1 MHSNFVNF
9 GHKMIKLKST
19 YGHNYNYSP
28 LSNSMRELTQATK
41 LESSIRLYESLNLS
55 KKLPYKTFSGSTTCQ
70 VNLKPLELQ
79 YELKIDPAKSYF
91 LNWVEVG
98 YLINFF
104 EWRDYPRN
112 QPFIGPDK
120 RLYKIEPNPLG
131 NKEGNQEDLS
141 KLLREADDLLFS
153 IDTL

>member
-1 MHSNFVNF
+1 MPKYNKKFS
-9 GHKMIKLKST
+9 
-19 YGHNYNYSP
+19 HNYST

-41 LESSIRLYESLNLS
+41 LESSIKLYESLSLS
-55 KKLPYKTFSGSTTCQ
+55 QKLPYKTFTSSTTCK
-70 VNLKPLELQ
+70 VILKPLELQ
-79 YELKIDPAKSYF
+79 YELKINPAKSYS
-91 LNWVEVG
+91 LKWVEVG
-98 YLINFF
+98 CLINFY

-153 IDTL
+153 NDTL

>member
-1 MHSNFVNF
+1 MPKYSKRFN
-9 GHKMIKLKST
+9 
-19 YGHNYNYSP
+19 HNYSI

-41 LESSIRLYESLNLS
+41 LESSIKLYESLNLS
-55 KKLPYKTFSGSTTCQ
+55 QKLPYKTFSSSTTCK

-112 QPFIGPDK
+112 QPFVGPDK
-120 RLYKIEPNPLG
+120 CLYKIESKPLG
-131 NKEGNQEDLS
+131 NKEENLEDLS
-141 KLLREADDLLFS
+141 KLLHEADDLLFS
-153 IDTL
+153 TDTL

>member
-1 MHSNFVNF
+1 
-9 GHKMIKLKST
+9 
-19 YGHNYNYSP
+19 
-28 LSNSMRELTQATK
+28 MRELTQATK

-55 KKLPYKTFSGSTTCQ
+55 KTLPYKTFSRSTTCQ

-79 YELKIDPAKSYF
+79 YELEIDPAKSYF
-91 LNWVEVG
+91 VNWVEVG

-112 QPFIGPDK
+112 HPFIGPDK
-120 RLYKIEPNPLG
+120 RSYKIEPNPLG

-141 KLLREADDLLFS
+141 KLLSEADDLLLS
-153 IDTL
+153 DDTL

>member
-1 MHSNFVNF
+1 M
-9 GHKMIKLKST
+9 
-19 YGHNYNYSP
+19 
-28 LSNSMRELTQATK
+28 
-41 LESSIRLYESLNLS
+41 
-55 KKLPYKTFSGSTTCQ
+55 
-70 VNLKPLELQ
+70 
-79 YELKIDPAKSYF
+79 KIDPAKSYF

-120 RLYKIEPNPLG
+120 RSYKIEPNPLG

-141 KLLREADDLLFS
+141 KLLSEADDLLFS
-153 IDTL
+153 DDTL

>member
-1 MHSNFVNF
+1 MPKYSKRFNH
-9 GHKMIKLKST
+9 
-19 YGHNYNYSP
+19 NYSP
-28 LSNSMRELTQATK
+28 LSNSMREVTQATK

-55 KKLPYKTFSGSTTCQ
+55 KTLPYKTFSRSTTCQ

-79 YELKIDPAKSYF
+79 YELEIDPAKSYF
-91 LNWVEVG
+91 VNWVEVG

-112 QPFIGPDK
+112 QPFIGPNK
-120 RLYKIEPNPLG
+120 RSYKIESNPLG

-141 KLLREADDLLFS
+141 KLLSEADDLLFS
-153 IDTL
+153 DDTL

>member
-1 MHSNFVNF
+1 
-9 GHKMIKLKST
+9 
-19 YGHNYNYSP
+19 
-28 LSNSMRELTQATK
+28 MRELTQATK
-41 LESSIRLYESLNLS
+41 LESSIKLYESLNLS
-55 KKLPYKTFSGSTTCQ
+55 QKLPYKTFSSSTTCK

-104 EWRDYPRN
+104 EWRYYPRN

-120 RLYKIEPNPLG
+120 RSYKIEPNPLG
-131 NKEGNQEDLS
+131 NKEGYQEDLS

-153 IDTL
+153 NDTL

>member
-1 MHSNFVNF
+1 M
-9 GHKMIKLKST
+9 
-19 YGHNYNYSP
+19 
-28 LSNSMRELTQATK
+28 
-41 LESSIRLYESLNLS
+41 
-55 KKLPYKTFSGSTTCQ
+55 
-70 VNLKPLELQ
+70 
-79 YELKIDPAKSYF
+79 KIDPAKSYS

-98 YLINFF
+98 CLINFF

-120 RLYKIEPNPLG
+120 RSYKIEPNPLG

-153 IDTL
+153 NDTL

>member
-1 MHSNFVNF
+1 MPKYNKKF
-9 GHKMIKLKST
+9 
-19 YGHNYNYSP
+19 NYNYLT
-28 LSNSMRELTQATK
+28 LSNSMKEFTQATK
-41 LESSIRLYESLNLS
+41 LESSIKLYESLSLS
-55 KKLPYKTFSGSTTCQ
+55 QKLPYKTFTSSTTCK

-79 YELKIDPAKSYF
+79 YELKINPAKSYS
-91 LNWVEVG
+91 LKWVEVG
-98 YLINFF
+98 CLINFF

-141 KLLREADDLLFS
+141 KLLSEADDLLFS
-153 IDTL
+153 DDTL

>member
-1 MHSNFVNF
+1 M
-9 GHKMIKLKST
+9 M
-19 YGHNYNYSP
+19 
-28 LSNSMRELTQATK
+28 ELTQATT
-41 LESSIRLYESLNLS
+41 LELSIKLYESLNLS
-55 KKLPYKTFSGSTTCQ
+55 QKLPHKTFSSSTSCK

-120 RLYKIEPNPLG
+120 RSYKIEPNPLG

-141 KLLREADDLLFS
+141 KLLSEADDLLFS
-153 IDTL
+153 DDTL